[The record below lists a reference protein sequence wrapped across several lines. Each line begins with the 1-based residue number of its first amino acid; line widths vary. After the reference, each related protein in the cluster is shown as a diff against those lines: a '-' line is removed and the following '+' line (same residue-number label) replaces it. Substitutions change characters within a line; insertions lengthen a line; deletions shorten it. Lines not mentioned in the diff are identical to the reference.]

1 MSLLVVSM
9 GLVGIGIV
17 AAVGYDVARFD
28 RVEVFYIYP
37 FGIVVAAVVAAGVAA
52 GVDVG
57 LVGVG
62 ILNGSSF

>member
-1 MSLLVVSM
+1 MSLLAVSM

-37 FGIVVAAVVAAGVAA
+37 FGIGTVVAA
-52 GVDVG
+52 GVDVV

>member
-1 MSLLVVSM
+1 MSLLAVSM
-9 GLVGIGIV
+9 GLVGVGIV

-37 FGIVVAAVVAAGVAA
+37 FGIGTVVAA
-52 GVDVG
+52 GVDVV

-62 ILNGSSF
+62 ILIGISF

>member
-1 MSLLVVSM
+1 MSLLAVSM

-17 AAVGYDVARFD
+17 AAVAYDVARFD
-28 RVEVFYIYP
+28 SVEVFYIYP
-37 FGIVVAAVVAAGVAA
+37 FGIGTVVAAG
-52 GVDVG
+52 VG

>member
-1 MSLLVVSM
+1 MSLLAVSM

-37 FGIVVAAVVAAGVAA
+37 FGIGTVVAAVVAAGV
-52 GVDVG
+52 DVV